1 MALTPQF
8 SLSEKTCSQMLFTN
22 PVTCTGLLL
31 GFVRTGKTAARH
43 YHHKY
48 ILSADTPL
56 LPIGDYYRMDG
67 SGRN

>member
-1 MALTPQF
+1 
-8 SLSEKTCSQMLFTN
+8 MLFTN